1 MDKINKKMV
10 LFAIFV
16 FVVVFTVFQIFFKS
30 GDFLEISKSMNV
42 LNLYENSTQIEND
55 LINEDDVSSDKIVVY
70 VTGAVKN
77 EGVYELDYNSRVV
90 DCIEAAGGFTDEADL
105 SNVNLACLLDD
116 GVKVCVPKK
125 GDVSNEIGDIS
136 DVVIS
141 SGSGVIYEEKSDAK
155 TGTSLN
161 SSSKNDFYNKKV
173 NINTASQSE
182 LETLPGIGSAT
193 ALKILDYRKQNG
205 KFKSVDDIKKVKGI
219 GDSKFSNIKDL
230 IIV

>member
-1 MDKINKKMV
+1 M
-10 LFAIFV
+10 
-16 FVVVFTVFQIFFKS
+16 
-30 GDFLEISKSMNV
+30 
-42 LNLYENSTQIEND
+42 
-55 LINEDDVSSDKIVVY
+55 
-70 VTGAVKN
+70 
-77 EGVYELDYNSRVV
+77 
-90 DCIEAAGGFTDEADL
+90 
-105 SNVNLACLLDD
+105 
-116 GVKVCVPKK
+116 
-125 GDVSNEIGDIS
+125 
-136 DVVIS
+136 VIS